1 MIVQKHVKHKL
12 FRFSR
17 RLDFKNEDL
26 RFCVSFWFYDLQVI
40 TIERLLLNFSDLNYF
55 RSSNFK
61 DFSSGVSYSLRVATL
76 LRVSRVAFYGLQFFL
91 GRYFMKALLN
101 KKCLLLIL
109 LIENNTHKDDIQT
122 AHL

>member
-1 MIVQKHVKHKL
+1 MI
-12 FRFSR
+12 SR
-17 RLDFKNEDL
+17 RLDFKNQDL
-26 RFCVSFWFYDLQVI
+26 RFCMSFWFYDLQVMN
-40 TIERLLLNFSDLNYF
+40 IEKSILNFSNLNYF

-91 GRYFMKALLN
+91 GRSFIKALLN

-109 LIENNTHKDDIQT
+109 SIENNTHKGDIQT